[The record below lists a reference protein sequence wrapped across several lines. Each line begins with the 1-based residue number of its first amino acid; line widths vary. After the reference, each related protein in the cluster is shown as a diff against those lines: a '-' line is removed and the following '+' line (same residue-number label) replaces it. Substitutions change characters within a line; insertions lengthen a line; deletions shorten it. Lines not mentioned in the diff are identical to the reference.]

1 MSIYMKELHRAD
13 MPLRNNALHFAAPG
27 LSARAGC
34 TPLAANHS
42 YGYAFCLHA
51 HPALVHPAPSI
62 RDHMKNPG

>member
-1 MSIYMKELHRAD
+1 MSIYMKELHQTD

-34 TPLAANHS
+34 TPSAANHS
-42 YGYAFCLHA
+42 YGYASCLHA
-51 HPALVHPAPSI
+51 HPALAHPAPSI

>member
-1 MSIYMKELHRAD
+1 MSIYMKELHRTD

-51 HPALVHPAPSI
+51 HPALRFRRHPSAI
-62 RDHMKNPG
+62 MKNPG